1 MTAWFKYR
9 DLLSA
14 GLSLG
19 FVVFVIASVLVKTLV
34 PTASADNVGIE
45 FQPAATTAPETSP
58 AP

>member
-1 MTAWFKYR
+1 MTAWVKYR
-9 DLLSA
+9 DLFSA

-34 PTASADNVGIE
+34 PTASADVE
-45 FQPAATTAPETSP
+45 LHPAATTVPETST